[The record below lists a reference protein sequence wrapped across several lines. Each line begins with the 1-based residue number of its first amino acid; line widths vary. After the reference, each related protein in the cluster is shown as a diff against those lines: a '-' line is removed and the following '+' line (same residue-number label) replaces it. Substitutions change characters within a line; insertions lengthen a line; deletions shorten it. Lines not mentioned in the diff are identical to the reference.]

1 MKITDSYKHKGLRKK
16 LVEEISEKGITDD
29 NVLNAIEKIPRHA
42 FMDSSFLE
50 FAYLDK
56 PFPIGDGQT
65 ISQPYTVAFQTQL
78 LKVSKGHK
86 VMEIGTG
93 SGYQSCV
100 LLEMGA
106 KVYSVERIK
115 NLYEKT
121 KIFLPSIGYFPKL
134 FFGDGYKG
142 LPAYAPFDRIIVTAG
157 APYIPNDLIKQ
168 LNVGGILVIPVGDG
182 DIQIMTT
189 ITKISETQAEKRE
202 WGTFRFVPLLG
213 NKAH

>member
-1 MKITDSYKHKGLRKK
+1 MEINDTYKHKGLRKK

-50 FAYLDK
+50 FAYQDK

-78 LKVSKGHK
+78 LQASKGQK
-86 VMEIGTG
+86 VLEIGTG

-100 LLEMGA
+100 LIEMGV
-106 KVYSVERIK
+106 KVFSVERIK

-121 KIFLPSIGYFPKL
+121 RIFLPSIGYSPKL

-157 APYIPNDLIKQ
+157 APYIPDDLVKQ
-168 LNVGGILVIPVGDG
+168 LKVGGILVIPVGDG

-189 ITKISETQAEKRE
+189 ITKISETHAEKKE
-202 WGTFRFVPLLG
+202 WGTFRFVPLLED
-213 NKAH
+213 KKH